1 MSGIKELRELS
12 IDQVEVFIEDL
23 TKEIFSLKNQ
33 LSMNKKLEK
42 PHLIKEKRRDKAR
55 ALMVL
60 SEKKR
65 KNK

>member
-1 MSGIKELRELS
+1 MSSMKELRELP
-12 IDQVEVFIEDL
+12 IDQLEVFIEDL

-55 ALMVL
+55 GLMVL